1 MSQALTLVGV
11 GSWDRGTPGKSWW
24 GGLGVCRC
32 HSPLVGIGRAPLAA
46 VGSYNLLRKREV
58 ICYLFWSFN
67 FFFFCIN
74 VIYIQY
80 D

>member
-1 MSQALTLVGV
+1 MSQVLTLVGV

-24 GGLGVCRC
+24 GGMGVCRY

-67 FFFFCIN
+67 FFFCIN